1 MAITEVALLRL
12 KTSEL
17 SSSSRSTL
25 QQAQQAQS
33 EWSGYPVQFVRQ
45 IEDSSY
51 FYIIG
56 GWDSIAHHNGEWIK
70 SETNQKL
77 LGQLKDDIDVEWM
90 FHVEIDVSLYILG
103 SQLNPVDG
111 LFIWYPAAFHV
122 YHSSQ
127 CTRHRC

>member
-1 MAITEVALLRL
+1 MAITEIALLRL

-17 SSSSRSTL
+17 SSSSRSIL

-56 GWDSIAHHNGEWIK
+56 GWDSIAHHTGEWIK

-77 LGQLKDDIDVEWM
+77 LGQLKDDFDVEWM
-90 FHVEIDVSLYILG
+90 FHVEIEVSLYILG
-103 SQLNPVDG
+103 FQLHAVDG
-111 LFIWYPAAFHV
+111 LFIW
-122 YHSSQ
+122 
-127 CTRHRC
+127 

>member
-51 FYIIG
+51 LYIIG

-111 LFIWYPAAFHV
+111 LFIWYPAAFRV